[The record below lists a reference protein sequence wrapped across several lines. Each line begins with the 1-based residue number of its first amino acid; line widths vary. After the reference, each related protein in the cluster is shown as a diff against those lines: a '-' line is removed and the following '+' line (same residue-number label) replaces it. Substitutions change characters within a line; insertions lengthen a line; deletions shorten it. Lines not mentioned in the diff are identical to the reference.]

1 MALKTNYKD
10 DILNVNENTERHYQ
24 MVNNSDGTVSLNDVT
39 QYTQVGDTFGAKDI
53 NATNLAVNQLIEN
66 IGNISV
72 VQNLDSDATD
82 KVPSVSAVKNE
93 FTNKLGGCWIDFT
106 DADGNVTTEPYI
118 HWLEEVA
125 E

>member
-53 NATNLAVNQLIEN
+53 NATNLAVKQLSEN
-66 IGNISV
+66 
-72 VQNLDSDATD
+72 LA
-82 KVPSVSAVKNE
+82 
-93 FTNKLGGCWIDFT
+93 GCWSSFT
-106 DADGNVTTEPYI
+106 DAEGNPTTKPYI
-118 HWLEEVA
+118 HWNEEVG
-125 E
+125 ETT